1 MKPTH
6 YMFSFVLATLSFIA
20 ARSIQ
25 LGGVQNYFDQVA
37 DRHLDQE
44 GFIDFESQGNA
55 TFMPIGIQPPSAL
68 VFIDSLNS
76 VMLSQDST
84 QLLEFDA
91 DMQKF
96 SLIHNWSE
104 DIKIE
109 QIAYVDSSFIL
120 LDQYQTL
127 HFVND
132 FSARNLDD
140 LVALPDEDNL
150 KHLICYH
157 PNLKRLAVL
166 NSSLLEN
173 GKRRFECQLI
183 HTKKRKMSQIP
194 LFSIESEEI
203 LFEPISVA
211 IHPISNTFY
220 LLSNQGEVVVLS
232 QDGSLQ
238 SRHFLPKSIT
248 KPNVIAISPN
258 GDLIVTDANNL
269 HPVVFRLPWQKL
281 IAN

>member
-25 LGGVQNYFDQVA
+25 LGGVQDYFDQVA
-37 DRHLDQE
+37 NRYIEQE
-44 GFIDFESQGNA
+44 GYIDFENQGNA

-76 VMLSQDST
+76 AFLSQDST
-84 QLLEFDA
+84 QLFEFDT

-96 SLIHNWSE
+96 SLIQNWSE
-104 DIKIE
+104 DTKIQ
-109 QIAYVDSSFIL
+109 QIAYLDSSFIL
-120 LDQYQTL
+120 LDQNEIL

-132 FSARNLDD
+132 FSDSNSDD
-140 LVALPDEDNL
+140 LIALPNDDNL

-173 GKRRFECQLI
+173 GKRRFECQLVNA
-183 HTKKRKMSQIP
+183 KKRKLSQIP
-194 LFSIESEEI
+194 LFSIESEEL

-211 IHPISNTFY
+211 IHPLSNTFY
-220 LLSNQGEVVVLS
+220 LLSNQGEVVILN
-232 QDGSLQ
+232 QDGTLQ
-238 SRHFLPKSIT
+238 SRQFLPKSIT
-248 KPNVIAISPN
+248 KPKVIAISPN
-258 GDLIVTDANNL
+258 GDLFATDANIL
-269 HPVVFRLPWQKL
+269 HPVVIRLPWQKM

>member
-25 LGGVQNYFDQVA
+25 LGGVQDYFDQVA
-37 DRHLDQE
+37 NRYLEQE
-44 GFIDFESQGNA
+44 GYIDFENQGNA

-76 VMLSQDST
+76 AFLSQDST
-84 QLLEFDA
+84 QLFEFDT

-96 SLIHNWSE
+96 SLIQNWSE
-104 DIKIE
+104 DTKIQ
-109 QIAYVDSSFIL
+109 QIAYLDSSFIL
-120 LDQYQTL
+120 LDQNEIL

-132 FSARNLDD
+132 FSDSNSDD
-140 LVALPDEDNL
+140 LVALPNDDNL

-173 GKRRFECQLI
+173 GKRRFECQLVNA
-183 HTKKRKMSQIP
+183 KKRKLSQIP
-194 LFSIESEEI
+194 LFSIESEEL

-211 IHPISNTFY
+211 IHPLSNTFY
-220 LLSNQGEVVVLS
+220 LLSNQGEVVILN
-232 QDGSLQ
+232 QDGTLK
-238 SRHFLPKSIT
+238 SRQFLPKSIT
-248 KPNVIAISPN
+248 KPKVIAISPN
-258 GDLIVTDANNL
+258 GDLFATDANIL
-269 HPVVFRLPWQKL
+269 HPVVIRLPWQKM